1 MDKLKMEYNK
11 ALDRY
16 NNMEN
21 NVCEEDKKMNF
32 HYVEEIINNCNDL
45 LNKIGS
51 FTQEEIINGF
61 NH

>member
-11 ALDRY
+11 ALARY

-21 NVCEEDKKMNF
+21 KVCEEEKKLNF

-45 LNKIGS
+45 LNKIGEYS
-51 FTQEEIINGF
+51 KENILKGF
-61 NH
+61 